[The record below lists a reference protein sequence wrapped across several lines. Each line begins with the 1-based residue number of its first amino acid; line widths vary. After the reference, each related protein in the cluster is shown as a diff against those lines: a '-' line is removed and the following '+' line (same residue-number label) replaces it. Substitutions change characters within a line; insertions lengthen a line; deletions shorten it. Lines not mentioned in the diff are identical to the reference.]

1 MMLQP
6 SRTAIHFDNQKED
19 DNLKKTYMSPE
30 LDLVKLKFESLLES
44 LNDSQPNI
52 PIEGG
57 DGGEDQ

>member
-1 MMLQP
+1 M
-6 SRTAIHFDNQKED
+6 
-19 DNLKKTYMSPE
+19 KKTYMSPE